1 MSKAINVTLLG
12 AGGKMGGRVTANL
25 RNLSRYKIA
34 YVEASPERQKE
45 MAAGGIETTP
55 LEQALD
61 SAEVV
66 ILAVPDRLIG
76 KITEQLVPKVKP
88 GTIVVGLDPAA
99 AYAEIMPKRE
109 DITYFVAHPCHPPLF
124 SDAGPAGEDTD
135 WFGGRGSL
143 PQSVVC
149 ALHQGPEEHYA
160 IGEQIAADMFA
171 PILRRHRVT
180 IEQMAI
186 LEPAVVESTFAG
198 CITVLREA
206 MEAAVSMGV
215 PKEAARDFCLGHIR
229 TELAIIFGF
238 AGFPLSDG
246 AMKAIE
252 QNRPRIFQDN
262 WKDVITIP
270 AVRQS
275 VRDICTE

>member
-1 MSKAINVTLLG
+1 
-12 AGGKMGGRVTANL
+12 MGGRVTANL
-25 RNLSRYKIA
+25 RNLSHYKVA

-45 MAAGGIETTP
+45 MAAGGIEITP
-55 LEQALD
+55 VDQALD
-61 SAEVV
+61 TAEAV

-76 KITEQLVPKVKP
+76 RITQEVVPKLKP

-99 AYAEIMPKRE
+99 AYAGMMPKRE

-124 SDAGPAGEDTD
+124 SDSEPAGESTD
-135 WFGGRGSL
+135 WFGGRGKL

-160 IGEQIAADMFA
+160 IGEQLAADMFA

-206 MEAAVSMGV
+206 METAISMGV
-215 PKEAARDFCLGHIR
+215 PKQAAWDFCLGHIR

-238 AGFPLSDG
+238 AEFPLSDG

-252 QNRPRIFQDN
+252 QNRPRIFRDN

>member
-1 MSKAINVTLLG
+1 MNKPINVTLLG

-25 RNLSRYKIA
+25 RNLSQYKIA

-61 SAEVV
+61 TAEAV
-66 ILAVPDRLIG
+66 ILAVPDRLIAR
-76 KITEQLVPKVKP
+76 ITQEIVPKLKP

-99 AYAEIMPKRE
+99 AYAEIMPKRN

-124 SDAGPAGEDTD
+124 SDSEPASENTD
-135 WFGGRGSL
+135 WFGGRGKL

-160 IGEQIAADMFA
+160 IGEQLAADMFA

-215 PKEAARDFCLGHIR
+215 PKAAAWDFCLGHIR
-229 TELAIIFGF
+229 TELAVIFGF

>member
-1 MSKAINVTLLG
+1 MSKPINVTLLG

-76 KITEQLVPKVKP
+76 KITEQIVPKVKP
-88 GTIVVGLDPAA
+88 GNIVVGLDPAA

-206 MEAAVSMGV
+206 MEAAISMGV
-215 PKEAARDFCLGHIR
+215 PKQAAWDFCLGHIR

>member
-1 MSKAINVTLLG
+1 MNKPINVTLLG

-25 RNLSRYKIA
+25 RNLSQYKIA

-61 SAEVV
+61 TAEAV
-66 ILAVPDRLIG
+66 ILAVPDRLIAR
-76 KITEQLVPKVKP
+76 ITQEIVPQLKP

-99 AYAEIMPKRE
+99 AYAEIMPKRN

-124 SDAGPAGEDTD
+124 SDSEPASENTD
-135 WFGGRGSL
+135 WFGGRGKL

-160 IGEQIAADMFA
+160 IGEQLAADMFA

-215 PKEAARDFCLGHIR
+215 PKEAAWDFCLGHIR
-229 TELAIIFGF
+229 TELAVIFGF

>member
-1 MSKAINVTLLG
+1 MNKPINVTLLG

-25 RNLSRYKIA
+25 RNLSQYKIV

-45 MAAGGIETTP
+45 MTAGGIETTP

-61 SAEVV
+61 TAEAV

-76 KITEQLVPKVKP
+76 RITEDVVPKVKP

-124 SDAGPAGEDTD
+124 SDSAPASKDTD
-135 WFGGRGSL
+135 WFGGRGL
-143 PQSVVC
+143 LQQSVVC

-160 IGEQIAADMFA
+160 IGEQLAADMFA

-206 MEAAVSMGV
+206 MEAAISMGV
-215 PKEAARDFCLGHIR
+215 PKEAAWDFCLGHIR
-229 TELAIIFGF
+229 TELAVIFGF

>member
-1 MSKAINVTLLG
+1 
-12 AGGKMGGRVTANL
+12 MGGRVTANL
-25 RNLSRYKIA
+25 RNLSQYKIA

-61 SAEVV
+61 TAEAV

-76 KITEQLVPKVKP
+76 KITEEIVPKLRP

-124 SDAGPAGEDTD
+124 SDSAPASEQTD
-135 WFGGRGSL
+135 WFGGRGTL

-149 ALHQGPEEHYA
+149 ALHQGPEKHYP

-180 IEQMAI
+180 IEQMAV

-206 MEAAVSMGV
+206 METAISMGV
-215 PKEAARDFCLGHIR
+215 PKQAAWDFCLGHIR

-252 QNRPRIFQDN
+252 QNRPRIFREN
-262 WKDVITIP
+262 WKDVITIS

>member
-1 MSKAINVTLLG
+1 MNKPINVTLLG

-25 RNLSRYKIA
+25 RNRSRYKIA

-61 SAEVV
+61 TAEAV
-66 ILAVPDRLIG
+66 ILAVPDRLIAR
-76 KITEQLVPKVKP
+76 ITQDIVPKLKP

-99 AYAEIMPKRE
+99 AYAEIMPKRN

-124 SDAGPAGEDTD
+124 SDSEPASENTD
-135 WFGGRGSL
+135 WFGGRGKL

-160 IGEQIAADMFA
+160 IGEQLAADMFA

-229 TELAIIFGF
+229 TELAVIFGF

>member
-1 MSKAINVTLLG
+1 MNKPINVTLLG

-25 RNLSRYKIA
+25 RNLSQYKIA

-61 SAEVV
+61 TAEAV
-66 ILAVPDRLIG
+66 ILAVPDRLIAR
-76 KITEQLVPKVKP
+76 ITQEIVPKLKP

-99 AYAEIMPKRE
+99 AYAEIMPKRN

-124 SDAGPAGEDTD
+124 SDSEPASENTD
-135 WFGGRGSL
+135 WFGGRGKL

-160 IGEQIAADMFA
+160 IGEQLAADMFA

-215 PKEAARDFCLGHIR
+215 PKEAAWDFCLGHIR
-229 TELAIIFGF
+229 TELAVIFGF

-252 QNRPRIFQDN
+252 QNRPRIFQEN

>member
-12 AGGKMGGRVTANL
+12 AGGKMGGRATANL
-25 RNLSRYKIA
+25 RNLSQYKIA

-61 SAEVV
+61 TAEAV
-66 ILAVPDRLIG
+66 ILAIPDRLIG
-76 KITEQLVPKVKP
+76 RITEEIVPKVKS

-99 AYAEIMPKRE
+99 AYAEIMPKRN

-124 SDAGPAGEDTD
+124 SDSEPASENTD
-135 WFGGRGSL
+135 WFGGRGKL

-160 IGEQIAADMFA
+160 IGEQLAADMFA

-206 MEAAVSMGV
+206 METAVSMGV
-215 PKEAARDFCLGHIR
+215 PKEAAWDFCLGHIR
-229 TELAIIFGF
+229 TELAVIFGF

-252 QNRPRIFQDN
+252 QNRPRIFRDS

>member
-25 RNLSRYKIA
+25 RNLSQYRIA

-45 MAAGGIETTP
+45 MAAGGVETTP

-61 SAEVV
+61 TAEAV

-76 KITEQLVPKVKP
+76 KITEEIVPKVKP

-99 AYAEIMPKRE
+99 AYAEIMPKRN

-124 SDAGPAGEDTD
+124 SDSEPASENTD
-135 WFGGRGSL
+135 WFGGRGKL

-160 IGEQIAADMFA
+160 IGEQLAADMFA

-229 TELAIIFGF
+229 TELAVIFGF

>member
-1 MSKAINVTLLG
+1 MNKPINVTLLG

-25 RNLSRYKIA
+25 RNLSQYRIA
-34 YVEASPERQKE
+34 YVEASSERQKE
-45 MAAGGIETTP
+45 MAAGGVETTP

-61 SAEVV
+61 TAEAV

-76 KITEQLVPKVKP
+76 KITEEIVPKVKP

-99 AYAEIMPKRE
+99 AYAEIMPKRN

-124 SDAGPAGEDTD
+124 SDSEPASENTD
-135 WFGGRGSL
+135 WFGGRGNL

-160 IGEQIAADMFA
+160 IGEQLAADMFA

-206 MEAAVSMGV
+206 METAISMGV
-215 PKEAARDFCLGHIR
+215 PKQAALDFCLGHIR
-229 TELAIIFGF
+229 TELAVIFGF

>member
-1 MSKAINVTLLG
+1 
-12 AGGKMGGRVTANL
+12 MGGRVTANL

-76 KITEQLVPKVKP
+76 KITEQIVPKVKP

-124 SDAGPAGEDTD
+124 SDAGPASARTPIGLGE
-135 WFGGRGSL
+135 GGACRKASCAHSIKALRSTMPSVNKSPPTCL
-143 PQSVVC
+143 PR
-149 ALHQGPEEHYA
+149 
-160 IGEQIAADMFA
+160 F
-171 PILRRHRVT
+171 
-180 IEQMAI
+180 
-186 LEPAVVESTFAG
+186 
-198 CITVLREA
+198 
-206 MEAAVSMGV
+206 
-215 PKEAARDFCLGHIR
+215 
-229 TELAIIFGF
+229 
-238 AGFPLSDG
+238 
-246 AMKAIE
+246 
-252 QNRPRIFQDN
+252 
-262 WKDVITIP
+262 
-270 AVRQS
+270 
-275 VRDICTE
+275 